1 MNTEQIIGLLGGNIK
16 VGEIL
21 NVTPQAVTNWK
32 RTGIPQH
39 RLLILAVEIE
49 KATNGKIT
57 RKDIC
62 PDIWAS
68 IWPELADNSEQ

>member
-68 IWPELADNSEQ
+68 IWPELAEKSE

>member
-1 MNTEQIIGLLGGNIK
+1 MNTEQIIGLLGGNLK
-16 VGEIL
+16 VGAL
-21 NVTPQAVTNWK
+21 LGVSPQAVASWRK
-32 RTGIPQH
+32 KGIPLH
-39 RLLILAVEIE
+39 RLVILAVEIE

-68 IWPELADNSEQ
+68 IWPELAEKSE